1 MRTTMPESDADILDE
16 ILNSDDGPLPA
27 AAARSFLNLKF
38 SRAATERIR
47 KLLRK
52 NNAGTIL
59 AKEKAALE
67 RYLRV
72 GQFLDLL
79 HAKAHLT
86 LSPAKKGR

>member
-1 MRTTMPESDADILDE
+1 MRNGLPVTEADVLDE
-16 ILNSDDGPLPA
+16 LLTSRESALSRA
-27 AAARSFLNLKF
+27 EARSLLKLRF

-52 NNAGTIL
+52 NNAGTIRS
-59 AKEKAALE
+59 EERRALDN
-67 RYLRV
+67 YLRV

-86 LSPAKKGR
+86 LSTGGKGH